1 MHHKWQSYDVW
12 FLRYEARQTEY
23 FVILDRFLPFYLSN
37 DLENKNFEKMKKAP
51 GHIILQKC
59 TKNHDH
65 IPHRS
70 WDVAPGGCSFCVSYW
85 AIFCPFT
92 T

>member
-51 GHIILQKC
+51 GHIILQKYQ
-59 TKNHDH
+59 K
-65 IPHRS
+65 S
-70 WDVAPGGCSFCVSYW
+70 WSY
-85 AIFCPFT
+85 T
-92 T
+92 TLFLRCGAWRM